1 MGMNSIHNNS
11 YTSSSDGASAAGAD
25 GFPKRAQDTAPGKP
39 LVNLLEVLVFAVLV
53 TFLLSRSYDALR
65 YKNTGNGGG
74 LEGFYETDVPI
85 DVIAYGSSHAACTIN
100 NGILWDEYGIAS
112 ATLGAASQSV
122 DGTYYF
128 LKETLRVNKP
138 RVAWIET
145 YRLPEEG
152 DEMDGLFRSTL
163 TSRFSLNYVD
173 YIIRTA
179 RNKSFDRKFTEELM
193 LRMPI
198 VHTRYRELTRDD
210 FVIRNTYNRGYWG
223 DDYSSP
229 QPGPEMTDERGVLS
243 ESSVYYIDRMIDL
256 CEKND
261 VLPIFFCAPYN
272 ATADEVMRQNALSDH
287 LAGRG
292 MLYVD
297 FNRDAAAYGIDFET
311 DMREYTHLNDAGA
324 AKITRALADMTLG
337 LCELPDRRGEAG
349 YEMWD
354 TNLRFLADRKDTYQL
369 SRSDELPDYLTK
381 LGESD
386 GDYTVIV
393 SLNGYYR
400 ALGDEA
406 YAAQLEGIGIDRAS
420 YEQGGVWVIRNG
432 SVDYWSEGSDE
443 YEYLT
448 VLDNGVD
455 LCLYKDSGEDPHIYL
470 DGEEYEKP
478 HNGVSMIIYDDI
490 CSYIVDTGYTDVFS
504 GLQVIHDRESF
515 EPL

>member
-1 MGMNSIHNNS
+1 MDMSSTHSNS
-11 YTSSSDGASAAGAD
+11 YTSSSDG
-25 GFPKRAQDTAPGKP
+25 KLGKP
-39 LVNLLEVLVFAVLV
+39 FVSLLEIIVFIVLTAFLV
-53 TFLLSRSYDALR
+53 SRSYDALR

-100 NGILWDEYGIAS
+100 NGVLWDEYGIAS
-112 ATLGAASQSV
+112 VTLGAASQSV

-145 YRLPEEG
+145 FRVAEEG

-163 TSRFSLNYVD
+163 TSKFSANYVS
-173 YIIRTA
+173 YVLETA
-179 RNKSFDRKFTEELM
+179 RNKYFDRKFTEELM

-223 DDYSSP
+223 DDSVSP
-229 QPGPEMTDERGVLS
+229 EPGPEMTDERGVLS

-256 CEKND
+256 CEKNN
-261 VLPIFFCAPYN
+261 VTPIFFCAPYD
-272 ATADEVMRQNALSDH
+272 ATADEVMLQNALSDH
-287 LAGRG
+287 LAERG
-292 MLYVD
+292 MTYID
-297 FNRDAAAYGIDFET
+297 FNRDAAKYGIDYET
-311 DMREYTHLNDAGA
+311 DMREFTHLNDVGA
-324 AKITRALADMTLG
+324 TKVTHALADMTLEM
-337 LCELPDRRGEAG
+337 CDLPDRRGEAG

-354 TNLRFLADRKDTYQL
+354 TNLRFLEDRKDTYL
-369 SRSDELPDYLTK
+369 VSRIEELPDYLTTAGS
-381 LGESD
+381 LD

-393 SLNGYYR
+393 SLNGNYR

-406 YAAQLEGIGIDRAS
+406 YASQLESLGIDRTS
-420 YEQGGVWVIRNG
+420 YEQGGVWVFKDG
-432 SVDYWSEGSDE
+432 GVSYWSEGSDE
-443 YEYLT
+443 YLFLT
-448 VLDNGVD
+448 KLDNDVD
-455 LCLYKDSGEDPHIYL
+455 LCVYKDADDDPHIYL

-478 HNGVSMIIYDDI
+478 HNGVSLIIYDDV
-490 CSYIVDTGYTDVFS
+490 CSYMVDTGYTDVYS
-504 GLQVIHDRESF
+504 GLQVIHDRENF